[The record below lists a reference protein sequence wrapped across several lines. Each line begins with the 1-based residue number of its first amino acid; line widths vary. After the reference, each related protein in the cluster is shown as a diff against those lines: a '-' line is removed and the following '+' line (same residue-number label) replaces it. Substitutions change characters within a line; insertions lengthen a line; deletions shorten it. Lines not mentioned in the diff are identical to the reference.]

1 MFLYSLRSDVVVAG
15 DTERII
21 MTIKVEN
28 LGENALTNRL
38 FLEYP
43 GKEPT
48 KLVEIIDA
56 KIVTDGVSR

>member
-1 MFLYSLRSDVVVAG
+1 
-15 DTERII
+15 

>member
-1 MFLYSLRSDVVVAG
+1 MIVAG
-15 DTERII
+15 ETKEII

-28 LGENALTNRL
+28 FGENALTNKV

-48 KLVEIIDA
+48 KLVEIVDA
-56 KIVTDGVSR
+56 DIVTNGVS

>member
-1 MFLYSLRSDVVVAG
+1 MIAAG
-15 DTERII
+15 KTERII

-28 LGENALTNRL
+28 FGENALTNKV

-48 KLVEIIDA
+48 KLVEIVDA
-56 KIVTDGVSR
+56 KIVTDGVS